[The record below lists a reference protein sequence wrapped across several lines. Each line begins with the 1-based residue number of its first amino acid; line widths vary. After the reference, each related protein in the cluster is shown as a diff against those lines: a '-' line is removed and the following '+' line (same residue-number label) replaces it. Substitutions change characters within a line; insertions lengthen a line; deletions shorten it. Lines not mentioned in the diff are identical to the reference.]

1 MCLKA
6 AACAALLGA
15 TLGAAACARSAAEP
29 HHASRPDIDLVPDS
43 QMTPGHVRPGEN
55 LGSLLGALNLGGGQA
70 EGVLA
75 SIQGVFDPRRM
86 RVGQAWRLRR
96 ADDGAVRLFEYEI
109 DGRSVLRVLPR
120 PGDAGEFVAV
130 VAPYDVRTTAV
141 EVEGRIDERTPSL
154 FAAMSAVGEQPDLS
168 LALADIF
175 SGEVDFNSDL
185 QTGDSFRL
193 VTDKSMRDGRFVGY
207 GPVTAAALMNDG
219 RRLLAFRFQPA
230 GGKPGYYDAEGR
242 SLTRFFLRSPLK
254 FDPQVSSAFSRG
266 RMHPILH
273 IRRAHLGVDY
283 RAQAGAPVV
292 AVATGTVVLAGWTT
306 GGGRTVRIR
315 HARGYESGYLH
326 LSAFGPGI
334 HSGARVGQGQ
344 LIGRVGATGLATG
357 PHLHFE
363 LRKAGVHVN
372 PQTERKKLPPGEPI
386 PAGQL
391 QAFRTVRDGAVKEL
405 GFDLTASSQPPQTV
419 GAN

>member
-1 MCLKA
+1 M
-6 AACAALLGA
+6 LGA
-15 TLGAAACARSAAEP
+15 VSCARSSTEP
-29 HHASRPDIDLVPDS
+29 HRAIHPDIDLAPDS
-43 QMTPGHVRPGEN
+43 QMTPGHLRPGQN
-55 LGSLLGALNLGGGQA
+55 LGSLLGGLDVGGGQVEA
-70 EGVLA
+70 MLA
-75 SIQGVFDPRRM
+75 SLPGVFDPRRM
-86 RVGQAWRLRR
+86 REGQAWRLLR
-96 ADDGAVRLFEYEI
+96 AGDGAVRLFEYEI
-109 DGRSVLRVLPR
+109 DGRSVLRVQPQSGSGGR
-120 PGDAGEFVAV
+120 FMAEV
-130 VAPYDVRTTAV
+130 VPYDVHTTAV
-141 EVEGRIDERTPSL
+141 DVEGHIDDATPSL
-154 FAAMSAVGEQPDLS
+154 FAAMSAAGEQPDLS

-193 VTDKSMRDGRFVGY
+193 LADKAVRDGRFIGY
-207 GPVTAAALMNDG
+207 GPVTAAALINDG

-254 FDPQVSSAFSRG
+254 FDPQVSSGFSRG

-283 RAQAGAPVV
+283 RARAGAPVV
-292 AVATGTVVLAGWTT
+292 AVANGTVVFAAWTR

-315 HARGYESGYLH
+315 HASGYESGYLH

-334 HSGARVGQGQ
+334 HSGVRVSQGQ
-344 LIGRVGATGLATG
+344 LVGRVGSTGLATG

-363 LRKAGVHVN
+363 LRKGGVHVN

-386 PAGQL
+386 RADQL
-391 QAFRTVRDGAVKEL
+391 QAFDAVRDAAVGAL
-405 GFDLTASSQPPQTV
+405 GLDLTPPNLPLQAV